1 MATLSLEAAGD
12 HSQPVSHNPLP
23 KYIPEL
29 DGLRAFAV
37 LAVLAY
43 HLNLKGFSLGWTG
56 VLLFFVLSGFLITG
70 ILLDSKD
77 RPGYFR
83 NFYLRRALRIFP
95 IYYLALG
102 TVAVVAVWQRENLAD
117 LGYYLTYTQ
126 NYLLGFTNFTA
137 DFPTMFNHSWSLAV
151 EEQFY
156 LLWPAAVLLLD
167 RRKLKV
173 AIPAML
179 VIGVA
184 SRAAALF
191 ALHNPDVVPT
201 VIYTS
206 LPTQLDSLAVG
217 AGLAVLVR
225 SGARPETL
233 ARRALWVCVLVG
245 AALFWLID
253 TTGVSNYWHVSGWAT
268 HLDNLPMPT
277 LTALFWGALL
287 AFVVL
292 GNSLLSSVLRWGF
305 LRQIGKISYGIY
317 IYHFPVYVLVD
328 SYLSPYLPHGDSLP
342 VQSLVPLAKV
352 AITCL
357 MALASW
363 HLVESPLLRLKKK
376 FA

>member
-1 MATLSLEAAGD
+1 M
-12 HSQPVSHNPLP
+12 
-23 KYIPEL
+23 
-29 DGLRAFAV
+29 
-37 LAVLAY
+37 LAY
-43 HLNLKGFSLGWTG
+43 HLNLRGFSLGWTG

-70 ILLDSKD
+70 ILLDSKEH
-77 RPGYFR
+77 PGYFR

-95 IYYLALG
+95 IYYLAL
-102 TVAVVAVWQRENLAD
+102 VVIVLMALWQHQSLAD

-137 DFPTMFNHSWSLAV
+137 NFPTMFNQSWSLAV

-156 LLWPAAVLLLD
+156 LLWPAAILLLD
-167 RRKLKV
+167 RRKLLV

-179 VIGVA
+179 AVGVL
-184 SRAAALF
+184 SRAVALF
-191 ALHNPDVVPT
+191 ALHNPTVVPT

-225 SGARPETL
+225 SGLQPKAL
-233 ARRALWVCVLVG
+233 ARRALAVCLLVG
-245 AALFWLID
+245 AVLFWLID

-268 HLDNLPMPT
+268 HVSNLPMPT
-277 LTALFWGALL
+277 LTALFWGGLL

-292 GNSLLSSVLRWGF
+292 GDNLLSSLFRLGF

-328 SYLSPYLPHGDSLP
+328 SYLSPHFPQDGSLLGQVLPPLTK
-342 VQSLVPLAKV
+342 VLVTFLV
-352 AITCL
+352 
-357 MALASW
+357 ALASW
-363 HLVESPLLRLKKK
+363 LLVESPLLRLKKR